1 MQHVAMI
8 GMDSTQ
14 TGLLCRLALTRLIIA
29 MGYQDFAADNY
40 NTTYTPFFS
49 YHHQCDKQNKR
60 WRKKHA
66 NNTHTHHLYYTDK
79 VIYLLLL
86 NGFSA
91 LE

>member
-1 MQHVAMI
+1 MQHVEMI

-29 MGYQDFAADNY
+29 MGIDNY
-40 NTTYTPFFS
+40 NTTYTPFFPLS
-49 YHHQCDKQNKR
+49 SSMRQTKQRGKNMQ
-60 WRKKHA
+60 
-66 NNTHTHHLYYTDK
+66 TIHTHHLCYTDK
-79 VIYLLLL
+79 VIDNILLL